1 MRGFWIV
8 ALLACHSALP
18 VPQLG
23 TQGACRGPDD
33 RAHSLIAELANWMGA
48 TDPER
53 IADRDTLYNIPVVD
67 PDEIALVTADAVCE
81 RARHAYAAP
90 SQGPVYV
97 LTLGTRHYAVLD
109 PDFLAGSVETVK
121 IFSKDWKLVG
131 GWSGP

>member
-1 MRGFWIV
+1 
-8 ALLACHSALP
+8 
-18 VPQLG
+18 
-23 TQGACRGPDD
+23 
-33 RAHSLIAELANWMGA
+33 LIAELANWMGA

-67 PDEIALVTADAVCE
+67 PDEIALVAADAVCE

-90 SQGPVYV
+90 SQRPVYV
-97 LTLGTRHYAVLD
+97 LTLGRHHYAVLD
-109 PDFLAGSVETVK
+109 PDFLAGSLETVK

>member
-1 MRGFWIV
+1 VRAFWIV

-23 TQGACRGPDD
+23 AQGACPGPDD
-33 RAHSLIAELANWMGA
+33 RAYSLIAELANWRGA

-67 PDEIALVTADAVCE
+67 PDESALVTADAVCE

-90 SQGPVYV
+90 RSTCSHLVHA
-97 LTLGTRHYAVLD
+97 TLRDSTRPSSRAV
-109 PDFLAGSVETVK
+109 
-121 IFSKDWKLVG
+121 SK
-131 GWSGP
+131 P